1 MSLFEKDYNQLTN
14 KENQVI
20 QEYKRLDPDLLA
32 MIKGAKNV
40 NPNEQY
46 LRQAELI
53 RDNLFILNH
62 KSIFPNNYLNEI
74 DLKVNSYEYIN
85 KLQNFKKL
93 LDDKSITE
101 RNILNFI
108 RDENAFF
115 LIASILKN
123 YTIYGHHD
131 RYIFQ
136 EFMLPPDFKADFL
149 VVGKNSDGY
158 HFLFFELENP
168 YKNITKNDGNFGE
181 TIRKG
186 IEQID
191 SWKEWMDKNFSGLK
205 NVFNKHKNSTRKL
218 PTEFL
223 EYDSTRCNYVVI
235 AGRRNDF
242 NEKTYSL
249 RRKNLKDNLTILH
262 YDNVID
268 ESLKL
273 IKSGSY

>member
-1 MSLFEKDYNQLTN
+1 MSLFEKDYNQLSD
-14 KENQVI
+14 KENQII
-20 QEYKRLDPDLLA
+20 QEYKKLEPDLLA
-32 MIKGAKNV
+32 MINGSKIVDPKV
-40 NPNEQY
+40 QY
-46 LRQAELI
+46 LKQAELI

-62 KSIFPNNYLNEI
+62 ESIFPNNFLNEI
-74 DLKVNSYEYIN
+74 DLKVNSYDHIN

-93 LDDKSITE
+93 LNDKSITE

-108 RDENAFF
+108 RDEKAYF
-115 LIASILKN
+115 IIGSVLKN

-168 YKNITKNDGNFGE
+168 YKNITKKDGNFGE

-191 SWKEWMDKNFSGLK
+191 SWKGWMDKNFSGLK
-205 NVFNKHKNSTRKL
+205 NVFNKHKNHLREL
-218 PTEFL
+218 PMEFL
-223 EYDSTRCNYVVI
+223 EFDSTRFNYVVI
-235 AGRRNDF
+235 AGRREDF

-249 RRKNLKDNLTILH
+249 RRKNLKDNLTVLH
-262 YDNVID
+262 YDNLID